1 LSENDEKECSLSN
14 LKKTGNKKTN
24 PINRKKENTEDILI
38 MPTYDG
44 IRKKGL
50 YNLSIKQD
58 FTFFNLFLP

>member
-14 LKKTGNKKTN
+14 LKKTGNKKQIRSTE
-24 PINRKKENTEDILI
+24 KNTEDILI